1 MRKINDFALLKGAV
15 VVDNCATIRL
25 ASGEEVL
32 WDGIVNAEWQ
42 GTREFADWDFSQ
54 SVNLPLEIN

>member
-1 MRKINDFALLKGAV
+1 MLLEGAV

-32 WDGIVNAEWQ
+32 WDGIINPEENGV
-42 GTREFADWDFSQ
+42 REFADWDYSQ
-54 SVNLPLEIN
+54 SYNLPLEIN